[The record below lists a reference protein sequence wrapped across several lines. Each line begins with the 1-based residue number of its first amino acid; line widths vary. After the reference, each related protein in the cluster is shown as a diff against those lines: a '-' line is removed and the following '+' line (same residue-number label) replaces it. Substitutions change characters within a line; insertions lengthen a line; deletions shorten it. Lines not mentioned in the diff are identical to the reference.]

1 MTNGLSGDSSSHPLV
16 SAKGTSQGLVLR
28 VDGRADHSQV
38 SEAVSDF
45 VESRRSFLEGNQIA
59 IEWIG
64 GAPDEILKRKVGDML
79 RQQFRIHVNTN
90 LKVASESYSSR
101 SDSVFNADGDL
112 DSDDEGSSDSIF
124 PEDSLLDSAMLDSDQ
139 IDDTSGES
147 LFGGMDGLGVQSK
160 GAIDG
165 MPITGSRS
173 IDPSLWDDPDA
184 RIIYSTLRS
193 GQRIETEHSLVV
205 CGDVNSGAEVV
216 AGGDIIVLGAL
227 RGVAHAGAY
236 DETGG
241 RRFIMALGLKSSQ
254 LRIGSIISCGSAQED
269 GDHGCEIARVEGN
282 NIVVEPYRS
291 RTSLM
296 SARMGR

>member
-1 MTNGLSGDSSSHPLV
+1 MTNGLSGENSSHPLV

-28 VDGRADHSQV
+28 VDGRAEHVQV
-38 SEAVSDF
+38 AQAVSDF
-45 VESRRSFLEGNQIA
+45 VESRRSFLEGNEIA

-64 GAPDEILKRKVGDML
+64 GEPDELLKRKVSDML
-79 RQQFRIHVNTN
+79 REQFRVHVNTN
-90 LKVASESYSSR
+90 LKITREQIAREQG
-101 SDSVFNADGDL
+101 SDFSINDGFDPL
-112 DSDDEGSSDSIF
+112 F
-124 PEDSLLDSAMLDSDQ
+124 PEDSLLDEDELG
-139 IDDTSGES
+139 DTSGDS
-147 LFGGMDGLGVQSK
+147 LFGGMDGVGVRSK

-165 MPITGSRS
+165 MPVTGSRA

-193 GQRIETEHSLVV
+193 GQKIETEHSLVI

-254 LRIGSIISCGSAQED
+254 LRIGSIISCGNAQDD

-282 NIVVEPYRS
+282 NIVVESYRS

-296 SARMGR
+296 SARMGQ